1 MYNKEIEKLGLEEGD
16 ELKSKLKDGELII
29 K

>member
-1 MYNKEIEKLGLEEGD
+1 MYNKEIEKLGWEEGG
-16 ELKSKLKDGELII
+16 ELKSELKDGELII